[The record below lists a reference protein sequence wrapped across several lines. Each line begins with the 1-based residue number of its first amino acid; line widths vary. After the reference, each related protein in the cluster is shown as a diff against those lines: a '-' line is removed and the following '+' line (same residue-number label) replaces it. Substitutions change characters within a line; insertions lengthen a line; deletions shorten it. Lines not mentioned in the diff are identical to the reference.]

1 MHHFPQ
7 NSSIGIRLS
16 PLLTKNE
23 SPTGLSFLVSS
34 GTRIWEEASFTGR
47 RFLSLPW
54 GNQGFANFLFT
65 KLITQN
71 FSDLFRI
78 AQN

>member
-1 MHHFPQ
+1 MHHFPP
-7 NSSIGIRLS
+7 NSFIGIRLS

-47 RFLSLPW
+47 RFLSLDMES
-54 GNQGFANFLFT
+54 QF
-65 KLITQN
+65 
-71 FSDLFRI
+71 
-78 AQN
+78 